1 MLLLRTITVIGGL
14 APSLALAQD
23 YMPSNPEIIANYC
36 YYGGTTYSVG
46 ARLCVPGAQSS
57 YTLVC
62 KSAAEDSDAAKTGR
76 AVWRFDA
83 APAPTCAS
91 H

>member
-1 MLLLRTITVIGGL
+1 MRLLRTITVIGGL
-14 APSLALAQD
+14 APSLVLAQD
-23 YMPSNPEIIANYC
+23 YMPINPEAITNYC
-36 YYGGTTYSVG
+36 YYGGTAYSVG
-46 ARLCVPGAQSS
+46 SRLCVPEAQGSF
-57 YTLVC
+57 TLVC
-62 KSAAEDSDAAKTGR
+62 KSATEDSDAAKTGR

>member
-1 MLLLRTITVIGGL
+1 MRLLRTIIVISCL

-23 YMPSNPEIIANYC
+23 YMPISPETVASYC
-36 YYGGTTYSVG
+36 YYGGTAYSVG
-46 ARLCVPGAQSS
+46 ARLCVQGAQGN

-91 H
+91 R